1 MDLAL
6 EFPVEFSEIDTA
18 AFPMFF
24 FVEIRWSLI

>member
-6 EFPVEFSEIDTA
+6 EFPVEFSDNIDA

-24 FVEIRWSLI
+24 LLEITVDGV